1 MGPCRLLWRL
11 TAWLILLRCQAM
23 STSALSKNRSC
34 VSYGSNALME
44 GMEHLKG
51 LISEDG
57 HNRTIQCPHNQ
68 CCFGIWNLTQGHL
81 QAKLQGCWIS
91 EKDACDS
98 AACESR
104 SSEDAKTVT
113 LSCRCRSDLCNANI
127 SHVGPRKRKAASLPS
142 GNIWIITS
150 CILLL
155 FLGCLAFLVLRQWKV
170 LAVLLS
176 PEESGELTKVTTS
189 SEPKTERKLPTQEL
203 PDLQFLQVLHEG
215 QFSKL
220 WQGTFRQQPVA
231 IKAFPALCYR
241 QFASEWAVHSLPLMS
256 HDNVVQL
263 VAAGCGGPHKEQGG
277 LLVLTLYPL
286 GSLRH
291 FLMQHVCSWDVTL
304 KLGSSLAKGLA
315 FLHKELWKEGLHKPG
330 VAHRDL
336 SSQNVLVREDRT
348 CVITDFGLAMTLPA
362 RHEAWREGPTEG
374 IVRKAGAPRYMA
386 PEILDESLNLQDLG
400 SALRQ
405 ADVYSMALV
414 LWESLMRC
422 SALFPENRVPE
433 FQLAYEAE
441 LGSNPTY
448 SQLRSLAVVERGRP
462 AIPAAWRRIGQA
474 AACLQELLE
483 DCWDPEPEARLQA
496 ECAHQRLQKLYAE
509 GLVKEL

>member
-1 MGPCRLLWRL
+1 MGPCSLLWRL
-11 TAWLILLRCQAM
+11 SAWLLVLRCQKM

-34 VSYGSNALME
+34 ISYRSDARMNGIEL
-44 GMEHLKG
+44 LKG
-51 LISEDG
+51 LILEDR
-57 HNRTIQCPHNQ
+57 HNRTIQCPPNQ

-81 QAKLQGCWIS
+81 QATLQGCWF
-91 EKDACDS
+91 KDTCYS
-98 AACESR
+98 AASECQSSR
-104 SSEDAKTVT
+104 DAKTVILT
-113 LSCRCRSDLCNANI
+113 CSCSSDLCNANI
-127 SHVGPRKRKAASLPS
+127 SHVGPGKRQVESAPLSS

-155 FLGCLAFLVLRQWKV
+155 FLGCLAFLVLRRWKV

-176 PEESGELTKVTTS
+176 PEESCELTEVTMS
-189 SEPKTERKLPTQEL
+189 SEPRTERQVPRQEL

-256 HDNVVQL
+256 HDNVVQF
-263 VAAGCGGPHKEQGG
+263 VAAGCGGPHREQGG
-277 LLVLTLYPL
+277 LLVLKLYPL

-362 RHEAWREGPTEG
+362 RHQAWREGPAEG

-405 ADVYSMALV
+405 ADVYSLALV

-448 SQLRSLAVVERGRP
+448 GQLRSLAVVERGRP

-474 AACLQELLE
+474 AVCLQELLE

-496 ECAHQRLQKLYAE
+496 ECAQQRLQRLYAE

>member
-11 TAWLILLRCQAM
+11 SAWLILLRCQTV

-98 AACESR
+98 AAS
-104 SSEDAKTVT
+104 
-113 LSCRCRSDLCNANI
+113 
-127 SHVGPRKRKAASLPS
+127 ASLPS